1 MAFKQS
7 LKSYLLCPS
16 FFLLLVFCA
25 NKVYANPALEEGR
38 LVLKDKVELLLKELQ
53 LQKEDLAKKKEDIDK
68 QKKFLDLK
76 ISQLNKTLGEAEEL
90 LGNYRGRGISSSSD
104 NSDIEVKDNSEH
116 NWKEKGFLLARARG
130 TQEVGTE
137 RKTESQ
143 KKPEVPAVAVDEGGV
158 LLPRGRVVFE
168 PSLQYSRTS
177 ALRVSVEGFTVV
189 PAINVG
195 LFDISEI
202 DRDIVTTAM
211 TGRFGLTD
219 HLEIEAYVPFLWRND
234 STIGRPIGIG
244 TATDVLSDV
253 DGYGLGDIELAAHY
267 QINNGQNGWP
277 YFIGNLRFK
286 SITGEGPFDVPT
298 DAATGL
304 QLEAPTGSGFYAI
317 QPSLTMLYPT
327 DPAVFFSNLGYVY
340 NIEKDVGGS
349 YGTIDP
355 GDSINAS
362 FGMGFSINDKTSF
375 SLGYSHSVVS
385 KTKQNGSVYANSSIL
400 QVGSTTFGYSY
411 QVNDRVGLNF
421 NVATG
426 VTDDAPDMQAT
437 LRIPIKFDFF

>member
-1 MAFKQS
+1 MMSKQS
-7 LKSYLLCPS
+7 FRFCLL
-16 FFLLLVFCA
+16 FIGLFAGLVLFVGDSCA
-25 NKVYANPALEEGR
+25 NTKIPSQEET
-38 LVLKDKVELLLKELQ
+38 LVLHNKVEALLKELKQ
-53 LQKEDLAKKKEDIDK
+53 QKQALAEKEKELDE

-76 ISQLNKTLGEAEEL
+76 MARLDETLGEAEEL
-90 LGNYRGRGISSSSD
+90 LGNYRAMGTAPSPTPDLYIGDRGLS
-104 NSDIEVKDNSEH
+104 
-116 NWKEKGFLLARARG
+116 LARARG
-130 TQEVGTE
+130 PQEVGTE
-137 RKTESQ
+137 RKSESQ
-143 KKPEVPAVAVDEGGV
+143 RKPEVPAVAIDEGGGV
-158 LLPRGRVVFE
+158 LLPRGTLVVE

-177 ALRVSVEGFTVV
+177 ALRVAVEGFTVV

-202 DRDIVTTAM
+202 DRDIVTAAM

-219 HLEIEAYVPFLWRND
+219 RLEIEAYVPYLWRND
-234 STIGRPIGIG
+234 STIGRPIGVG

-267 QINNGQNGWP
+267 QINDGKEGWP

-286 SITGEGPFDVPT
+286 STTGDGPFDVPVDST
-298 DAATGL
+298 TGL

-317 QPSLTMLYPT
+317 QPSVTMLYPT

-340 NIEKDVGGS
+340 NMEKDVGGS

-362 FGMGFSINDKTSF
+362 LGMGFSINDKTSF

-385 KTKQNGSVYANSSIL
+385 KTKQNGAAYANSQIL
-400 QVGSTTFGYSY
+400 QVGSTTVGYSY
-411 QVNDRVGLNF
+411 QINDRVGVNF
-421 NVATG
+421 NVAAG

-437 LRIPIKFDFF
+437 LRVPIKFDLLK

>member
-1 MAFKQS
+1 MAFKRC
-7 LKSYLLCPS
+7 LKSCPLFVS
-16 FFLLLVFCA
+16 SLLLLVFC
-25 NKVYANPALEEGR
+25 VDIVCANPAPKNDK
-38 LVLKDKVELLLKELQ
+38 LVLEDKIELLLEELR
-53 LQKEDLAKKKEDIDK
+53 LQKQALDKKEEELEE
-68 QKKFLDLK
+68 QKKFLDFK
-76 ISQLNKTLGEAEEL
+76 ISQLNKTLGEAEQL
-90 LGNYRGRGISSSSD
+90 LGNYRGRGITPPD
-104 NSDIEVKDNSEH
+104 DDRGND
-116 NWKEKGFLLARARG
+116 LYMARGRG

-137 RKTESQ
+137 KKTQSQ

-158 LLPRGRVVFE
+158 LLPRGRAVLE

-177 ALRVSVEGFTVV
+177 ALRVAVEGFTIV

-202 DRDIVTTAM
+202 DRDIVTAAM
-211 TGRFGLTD
+211 TGRLGLTD
-219 HLEIEAYVPFLWRND
+219 RLEIEAYVPFLWRND
-234 STIGRPIGIG
+234 STIGRPIGVG

-286 SITGEGPFDVPT
+286 SITGEGPFDVPIN
-298 DAATGL
+298 AATGL
-304 QLEAPTGSGFYAI
+304 QLEAPTGSGFYAL
-317 QPSLTMLYPT
+317 QPSITMLYPT

-362 FGMGFSINDKTSF
+362 LGMGFSINDKTSF
-375 SLGYSHSVVS
+375 SLGYSHSVVM
-385 KTKQNGSVYANSSIL
+385 KTEQNGAAYQNSKIL
-400 QVGSTTFGYSY
+400 QVGSTTFGYSH
-411 QVNDRVGLNF
+411 QINDRVGISF

-437 LRIPIKFDFF
+437 LRVPIKFDFF